1 MSARDSS
8 RDPSRKSFGL
18 LLRTL
23 LAALRL
29 VWSASPGGLLVAVLL
44 ALPQALAAPVLLVVT
59 KQFVDAVAAYGGQEV
74 GVRPFLPLVALLG
87 LVTVAQAVA
96 GHVKQQHDEVFADRV
111 SLAAERR
118 FLRTV
123 AYADWGH
130 FDDPAWHDRMRR
142 ASEEMGFRLH
152 QLSVNLTSIVSQAV
166 GLVGVAAVLWA
177 IHPLLVAIAALAA
190 FVAAPLHRGL
200 TRRWYRFNLAC
211 QEHQRKEWYLRWLV
225 SDHHPGKEVR
235 AFGLEQELLGRHER
249 MAADY
254 HKAKAQMH
262 YVDMG
267 VNGVAGVLGGLVLGG
282 AFLFLA
288 GLAGRGAL
296 SPGGV
301 TAALGALTGFSAAVA
316 ALSQSLLR
324 VEQQATF
331 LDDYFSFLR
340 TRPLLPVPER
350 PASLPAGPLG
360 VELEQ
365 VTFTYRGAERPAL
378 RDLSLRFRPGEL
390 IALVGDNGAG
400 KTTLVKLLLRLYDPE
415 RGRVRIG
422 GVDLR
427 DTDLAAARARIGVLF
442 QDFNTFMLSARDNV
456 RFGRVEREATDE
468 EVWSVLARA
477 RADAAVRARPDG
489 LDAQLGTM
497 FTGGTELS
505 GGESQRIALARLMLR
520 DADIWILDEPTSALD
535 AEAEARIFA
544 ELREDLGGRTGIII
558 SHRMSTVR
566 IADRIAVVQH
576 GRVTELGTHEE
587 LIAAGGR
594 YAELYVL
601 QEQAF
606 RGDGGAVTAARPDD
620 PSSMRS

>member
-8 RDPSRKSFGL
+8 RDPLRKSFRL

-44 ALPQALAAPVLLVVT
+44 TLPQALAAPVLLVIT
-59 KQFVDAVAAYGGQEV
+59 KQFVDAVAANGGQDV

-87 LVTVAQAVA
+87 LVTVAQTVA
-96 GHVKQQHDEVFADRV
+96 GHVKQQHDELFADRV

-118 FLRTV
+118 LLRTI

-130 FDDPAWHDRMRR
+130 FDDPTWHDRMRR
-142 ASEEMGFRLH
+142 ASDEIGFRQH
-152 QLSVNLTSIVSQAV
+152 QLSVNLMSIVSQAV
-166 GLVGVAAVLWA
+166 GLGGLAAVLWA

-190 FVAAPLHRGL
+190 FVAAPLHRRL
-200 TRRWYRFNLAC
+200 TRRWYRFNLAY
-211 QEHQRKEWYLRWLV
+211 QEHERQVWYLRWLL
-225 SDHHPGKEVR
+225 SDHNPGKEVR

-254 HKAKAQMH
+254 QKAKARMH

-267 VNGVAGVLGGLVLGG
+267 VNGAAGVLGGLVLGG

-288 GLAGRGAL
+288 GLAGRAAL

-316 ALSQSLLR
+316 ALSQSLLLI
-324 VEQQATF
+324 EQQATF

-360 VELEQ
+360 VELDQ
-365 VTFTYRGAERPAL
+365 VAFTYRGAERPAL
-378 RDLSLRFRPGEL
+378 RDVSLRIRPGEL

-427 DTDLAAARARIGVLF
+427 DMDVAAARARIGVLF
-442 QDFNTFMLSARDNV
+442 QDFNIFMLSARDNV
-456 RFGRVEREATDE
+456 CFGRVQREATDE

-489 LDAQLGTM
+489 LDAQVGMM

-505 GGESQRIALARLMLR
+505 GGESQRIALARLMFR

-544 ELREDLGGRTGIII
+544 QLREDLGGRTGIII

-566 IADRIAVVQH
+566 VADRVAVVRH
-576 GRVTELGTHEE
+576 GQITELGTHEE

-601 QEQAF
+601 QERAF